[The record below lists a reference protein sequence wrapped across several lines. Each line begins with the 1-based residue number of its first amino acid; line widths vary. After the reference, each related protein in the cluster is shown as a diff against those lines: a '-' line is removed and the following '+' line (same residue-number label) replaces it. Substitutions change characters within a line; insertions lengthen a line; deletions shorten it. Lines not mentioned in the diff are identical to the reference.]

1 MLMSAPD
8 KNSVS
13 LWEASAEEQPVHSP
27 MTGDINTEVAIVGG
41 GFTGLS
47 TALHLAQ
54 QGIRA
59 HVLEAQTIGYGGSG
73 RNVGL
78 VNAGLW
84 LPPRDITARL
94 GESRGAE
101 LTRRLAEAPEYVFS
115 LIDKHRIQCEAMR
128 RGTIH
133 AAHSPKGYQE
143 LQRRAEQWNRLGA
156 PVELLDREAAAEKTG
171 TSAFYGG
178 LLDHRAGVINPMGYV
193 RGLGRAAMAA
203 GAVVNTGIAAGKLRR
218 EAGRWHLETASGSVA
233 ADSVVLAT
241 NAYTG
246 DLWPELKRCFTMI
259 HYFQVATEPL
269 GERAARVLPGGHG
282 LWTTGA
288 IMLSLR
294 RDRFGRIIIGSMGRV
309 IGGARGG
316 SGDISAKWAKRNLRH
331 LFPDLGEVELETAW
345 HGQIAMTPDHLPR
358 IYRLAEDLY
367 TPIGYNGR
375 GIGPGTVF
383 GMAMAGFLA
392 GGDESQLPLPVT
404 ALKTAPGARIKS
416 RLYDAAFTAN
426 QMVKNTVAGR

>member
-1 MLMSAPD
+1 
-8 KNSVS
+8 
-13 LWEASAEEQPVHSP
+13 
-27 MTGDINTEVAIVGG
+27 MTGDINTQVAIVGG

-54 QGIRA
+54 RGIQA

-94 GESRGAE
+94 GERRGAE
-101 LTRRLAEAPEYVFS
+101 LVRRLAEAPDHVFS
-115 LIDKHRIQCEAMR
+115 LIDKHRIQCEAAR
-128 RGTIH
+128 YGTIH

-143 LQRRAEQWNRLGA
+143 LQRRAAQWKQLGA
-156 PVELLDREAAAEKTG
+156 PVELLDRQAAAKQTG

-178 LLDHRAGVINPMGYV
+178 LLDRRAGVINPMGYA

-203 GAVVNTGIAAGKLRR
+203 GAALNTGAAVRKLRR
-218 EAGRWHLETASGSVA
+218 EAGRWHLETAAGSVA

-246 DLWPELKRCFTMI
+246 GLWPQLKRCFTMI
-259 HYFQVATEPL
+259 HYFQVATTPL

-288 IMLSLR
+288 IMFSLR
-294 RDRFGRIIIGSMGRV
+294 RDRFGRLIIGSMGRV
-309 IGGARGG
+309 IGGGITGTWAR
-316 SGDISAKWAKRNLRH
+316 RCLRR
-331 LFPDLGEVELETAW
+331 LFPDLGEVQLETAW

-358 IYRLAEDLY
+358 IYRLAEHLY

-392 GGDESQLPLPVT
+392 DGCESQLPLPVT

-416 RLYDAAFTAN
+416 RLKSGLYDAAFTAN
-426 QMVKNTVAGR
+426 QLFSNRAAGH